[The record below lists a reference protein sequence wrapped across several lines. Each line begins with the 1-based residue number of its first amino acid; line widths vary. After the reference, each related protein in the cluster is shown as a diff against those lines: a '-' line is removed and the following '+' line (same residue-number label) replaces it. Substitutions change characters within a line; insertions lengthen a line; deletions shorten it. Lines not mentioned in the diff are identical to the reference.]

1 MKVEA
6 LLAQK
11 GTFVATAQPLQR
23 VRSAVATLVQHRIGA
38 LVVSSDDRTVEG
50 IVSERDIVRG
60 LDRSGTEVL
69 DAPIQSIMSSHVQT
83 CAPDDDLAS
92 LMEIMTA
99 RRIRHLPVVHEG
111 VLGGIVSIGDV
122 VKARV
127 DELELERQV
136 LDDYIHAR

>member
-1 MKVEA
+1 MKVAA

-11 GTFVATAQPLQR
+11 GTFVATVQPRQP
-23 VRSAVATLVQHRIGA
+23 VRTALATLVEHRIGA
-38 LVVSSDDRTVEG
+38 VVVTSDDATVEG

-60 LDRSGTEVL
+60 LDRSGAAVL
-69 DAPIQSIMSSHVQT
+69 DMPVASIMSSDVQT
-83 CAPDDDLAS
+83 CGPDDDLAS

-99 RRIRHLPVVHEG
+99 RRVRHLPVVQDG

-127 DELELERQV
+127 DELELERRV